1 MKVKQVSVFLEN
13 KSGRLARVTQVLGN
27 NSINIRAL
35 SIADTTDFGILRLI
49 VNDPD
54 KAFSTLKE
62 DGFTVSVTEV
72 LAVEVTDEPGGLS
85 KTLEVLKQ
93 AGINIEYLYAFLQKA
108 SNAALV
114 VFRVEQ
120 LDEAIIA
127 LQAKNIRIL
136 AGDEVYTL

>member
-1 MKVKQVSVFLEN
+1 VKVKQVSVFLEN

-27 NSINIRAL
+27 NNINIRAL

-54 KAFSTLKE
+54 KAFTVLKE

-72 LAVEVTDEPGGLS
+72 LAVEVRDEPGGLS
-85 KTLEVLKQ
+85 NILEVLKQ

-120 LDEAIIA
+120 IDEAIIA
-127 LQAKNIRIL
+127 LQEKNVNIL
-136 AGDEVYTL
+136 AGDEVYRL

>member
-1 MKVKQVSVFLEN
+1 MKVKQISVFLEN

-54 KAFSTLKE
+54 KAFSILKE
-62 DGFTVSVTEV
+62 DGFTVSVTDV
-72 LAVEVTDEPGGLS
+72 LAVEVLDEPGGLS
-85 KTLEVLKQ
+85 NTMEVLKQ

-120 LDEAIIA
+120 LDEAITA
-127 LQAKNIRIL
+127 LQSKNIRIL